1 MLKGEPRWRRRK
13 EARPAEIAA
22 AALEVF
28 AEKGFAAARLDEIA
42 RRAGISKGALYLY
55 YETKE
60 DIFHAVVTQTVTP
73 RLEQVRAMAQGFEG
87 RFADL
92 LPGVL
97 AMLARV
103 IPESP
108 AGPIVKMIV
117 GESRNFPEL
126 ARLWHDEAIAPMV
139 ETMTGVIAAAQARGE
154 VRAGEPRYFAFQ
166 LAGPML
172 MGVLWREV
180 FTPVGGAPVD
190 FQALARQHAETLLG
204 GMLVEP
210 AP

>member
-1 MLKGEPRWRRRK
+1 MEKGSPRWRRRK

-28 AEKGFAAARLDEIA
+28 AEKGFAAARLDEVA

-73 RLEQVRAMAQGFEG
+73 RLAMVRQMAAGFQG

-92 LPGVL
+92 LPSVL
-97 AMLARV
+97 AMLAEQL
-103 IPESP
+103 PESP

-126 ARLWHDEAIAPMV
+126 ARFWHDEAVAPMI
-139 ETMTGVIAAAQARGE
+139 ETMSHVIAAAQDRGE
-154 VRAGEPRYFAFQ
+154 VRAGDPRYFAFQ
-166 LAGPML
+166 LAGPIL

-180 FTPVGGAPVD
+180 FVPVGGAPVD
-190 FQALARQHAETLLG
+190 FQALARQHGETLLAS
-204 GMLVEP
+204 MLVEP
-210 AP
+210 AA

>member
-13 EARPAEIAA
+13 EARPAEIVA

-42 RRAGISKGALYLY
+42 RRAGVSKGALYLY

-73 RLEQVRAMAQGFEG
+73 RLAQVRAMADGFSG

-92 LPGVL
+92 VPTVL
-97 AMLARV
+97 ATLARV

-117 GESRNFPEL
+117 GESRNFPQL
-126 ARLWHDEAIAPMV
+126 ARYWHDEAILPMV
-139 ETMTGVIAAAQARGE
+139 ETVGGLVAAAQARGE
-154 VRAGEPRYFAFQ
+154 VRAGDPRLFAFQ

-180 FTPVGGAPVD
+180 FTPVGAEPVD
-190 FQALARQHAETLLG
+190 FQALARQHAETLLA
-204 GMLVEP
+204 GMLMEK
-210 AP
+210 AA